1 MKMHRVYAATVAG
14 TNFPGLTLLTNSTH
28 ALHTPGLFTEFGN
41 LMNEVM
47 NK

>member
-1 MKMHRVYAATVAG
+1 MRLLFAG

-28 ALHTPGLFTEFGN
+28 ALYTPGLFTEFGN